1 MTCPE
6 RPSDCKYR
14 QSIGCQTNVAMS
26 QLDEHYCSG
35 TDGHLELTVQRF
47 QQELQRKDSELKEI
61 NNLLMKL
68 KTRDKQ
74 RAIEVGQLK
83 EKVLK
88 LTERLSTFEKSP
100 LLKTLL
106 NQGRRLSNGDL
117 TEQPVEEDNQS
128 QQDAAVKELNRMGRR
143 RSLNSS
149 ITNDKHTSFKRRDA
163 LAQGI
168 RWERQ
173 RFWCV
178 YQAGCARV
186 VENVLLGISTVI
198 WFSCSPQAGIE
209 LQTTVQPPPP
219 SAWLGTSLFLVATEP
234 DVQAAELGV
243 DEAQLLS
250 VQHVGHDDEVGLV
263 GADLPAPL
271 PAGRAVHQPRT
282 PHRWESNS
290 GGQSFPGGRP
300 GRCFTK
306 TRPKAEQLALQSR
319 TPLLHLSNTNSWQG
333 PRAKLKAWQRGLL
346 AQSSEHRTSDAAAL
360 LPRGVSVNSLRM
372 HRLAFTAV
380 NACCDEHRLLP
391 AVTEITKRGTMS
403 QGAFQGLG
411 ANVGRTA
418 GISQQAVDETP
429 SAGLPPP
436 YDSARI
442 EWLCQLESSM
452 AQHFAGTGQAGAAIE
467 CRNGDSLVAD
477 LEAARSSP
485 ACAASTCCSS
495 ESDRAQ
501 VSALYNSTVS
511 ITAWN
516 NAALWRSG
524 RALDFLEKEGS
535 PGKSTAKSQVL
546 TNVRYQ
552 TAEIDELLTSRKPRH
567 LRVCASAENCSLNVV
582 RHAEHNGLLRVDHQ
596 ADAATLTSRSS
607 WRWAPST
614 PIPNHLM
621 CSGCSELLINSYQTP
636 HGCRLCQRCF
646 STELLQSS
654 DRVCPCIHSLDSCR
668 DRARLVEHFVSQ
680 AVCFPDTAT
689 RKDVLELEV
698 RCPNEESGCEKQL
711 TLKQLD
717 SHLTN
722 ECQFEI
728 VTCDRCSERVRQFE
742 LNGCHTDLRSPHC
755 CSEFR
760 APCPHCSDSSS
771 RLYRSEFE
779 EHLMTCPERPS
790 DCKYRQS
797 IGCQTNVAMSQ
808 LDEHYC
814 SGTDGHLELTVQ
826 RFQQELQ
833 RKDSELKEINNLLMK
848 LKTRDKQRA
857 IEVGQLK
864 EKVLKLTERLSTF
877 EKSPLLKTLLN
888 QGRRLSNGDLT
899 EQPVEE
905 DNQSQQDAAVKELNR
920 MGRRRSVVF

>member
-1 MTCPE
+1 SRLGRDNHIVFAVHVVVNDITLTLDVCAVTHVETATVKRLRRVPTQVKNLPKRDDNHNWDFTTSAGINVAGQCQQGSDFSGWPGANIPAGIHAAGSRRKRQVRACPPPVGLLQSEQKHFLHRLWAVRLVSDDMALPAGVAGAHFAGTGQAGVTSSNNTLTAPSHAGQIDNDEFPRSSAVNIKVEEHHLLAICEGCDISIIPGLQLRSTKPIRSLWITWSPAVEFLIGWPIPNHLMCSGCSELLINSYQTPHGCRLCQRCFSTELLQSSDRVCPCIHSLDSCRDRARLVEHFVSQAVCFPDTATRKDVLELEVRCRTKSPALDSHLTNECQFEIVTCDRCSERVRQFELNGCHTDLRSPHCCSEFRAPCPHCSDSSSRLYRSEFQEHLMTCPE

-178 YQAGCARV
+178 YQASCARV

-271 PAGRAVHQPRT
+271 PAGRAVHQPVANRESN
-282 PHRWESNS
+282 RWESNS

-360 LPRGVSVNSLRM
+360 LPRGVSVNSLPM

-391 AVTEITKRGTMS
+391 AVTEI
-403 QGAFQGLG
+403 
-411 ANVGRTA
+411 
-418 GISQQAVDETP
+418 
-429 SAGLPPP
+429 
-436 YDSARI
+436 
-442 EWLCQLESSM
+442 
-452 AQHFAGTGQAGAAIE
+452 
-467 CRNGDSLVAD
+467 
-477 LEAARSSP
+477 
-485 ACAASTCCSS
+485 
-495 ESDRAQ
+495 
-501 VSALYNSTVS
+501 
-511 ITAWN
+511 
-516 NAALWRSG
+516 
-524 RALDFLEKEGS
+524 
-535 PGKSTAKSQVL
+535 
-546 TNVRYQ
+546 
-552 TAEIDELLTSRKPRH
+552 SR
-567 LRVCASAENCSLNVV
+567 
-582 RHAEHNGLLRVDHQ
+582 
-596 ADAATLTSRSS
+596 
-607 WRWAPST
+607 
-614 PIPNHLM
+614 
-621 CSGCSELLINSYQTP
+621 
-636 HGCRLCQRCF
+636 
-646 STELLQSS
+646 
-654 DRVCPCIHSLDSCR
+654 
-668 DRARLVEHFVSQ
+668 
-680 AVCFPDTAT
+680 
-689 RKDVLELEV
+689 
-698 RCPNEESGCEKQL
+698 
-711 TLKQLD
+711 
-717 SHLTN
+717 
-722 ECQFEI
+722 
-728 VTCDRCSERVRQFE
+728 
-742 LNGCHTDLRSPHC
+742 HC
-755 CSEFR
+755 
-760 APCPHCSDSSS
+760 SSS
-771 RLYRSEFE
+771 R
-779 EHLMTCPERPS
+779 
-790 DCKYRQS
+790 
-797 IGCQTNVAMSQ
+797 IAG
-808 LDEHYC
+808 
-814 SGTDGHLELTVQ
+814 
-826 RFQQELQ
+826 
-833 RKDSELKEINNLLMK
+833 NLL
-848 LKTRDKQRA
+848 R
-857 IEVGQLK
+857 IFIS
-864 EKVLKLTERLSTF
+864 RL
-877 EKSPLLKTLLN
+877 
-888 QGRRLSNGDLT
+888 
-899 EQPVEE
+899 
-905 DNQSQQDAAVKELNR
+905 
-920 MGRRRSVVF
+920 

>member
-1 MTCPE
+1 ME
-6 RPSDCKYR
+6 QALVRSD
-14 QSIGCQTNVAMS
+14 
-26 QLDEHYCSG
+26 L
-35 TDGHLELTVQRF
+35 
-47 QQELQRKDSELKEI
+47 
-61 NNLLMKL
+61 
-68 KTRDKQ
+68 
-74 RAIEVGQLK
+74 
-83 EKVLK
+83 
-88 LTERLSTFEKSP
+88 
-100 LLKTLL
+100 
-106 NQGRRLSNGDL
+106 
-117 TEQPVEEDNQS
+117 
-128 QQDAAVKELNRMGRR
+128 
-143 RSLNSS
+143 SS
-149 ITNDKHTSFKRRDA
+149 IK
-163 LAQGI
+163 I
-168 RWERQ
+168 R
-173 RFWCV
+173 
-178 YQAGCARV
+178 
-186 VENVLLGISTVI
+186 N
-198 WFSCSPQAGIE
+198 
-209 LQTTVQPPPP
+209 
-219 SAWLGTSLFLVATEP
+219 
-234 DVQAAELGV
+234 
-243 DEAQLLS
+243 
-250 VQHVGHDDEVGLV
+250 
-263 GADLPAPL
+263 
-271 PAGRAVHQPRT
+271 
-282 PHRWESNS
+282 
-290 GGQSFPGGRP
+290 
-300 GRCFTK
+300 K
-306 TRPKAEQLALQSR
+306 
-319 TPLLHLSNTNSWQG
+319 
-333 PRAKLKAWQRGLL
+333 
-346 AQSSEHRTSDAAAL
+346 
-360 LPRGVSVNSLRM
+360 
-372 HRLAFTAV
+372 
-380 NACCDEHRLLP
+380 
-391 AVTEITKRGTMS
+391 
-403 QGAFQGLG
+403 
-411 ANVGRTA
+411 
-418 GISQQAVDETP
+418 
-429 SAGLPPP
+429 
-436 YDSARI
+436 
-442 EWLCQLESSM
+442 
-452 AQHFAGTGQAGAAIE
+452 
-467 CRNGDSLVAD
+467 
-477 LEAARSSP
+477 
-485 ACAASTCCSS
+485 
-495 ESDRAQ
+495 
-501 VSALYNSTVS
+501 
-511 ITAWN
+511 
-516 NAALWRSG
+516 
-524 RALDFLEKEGS
+524 
-535 PGKSTAKSQVL
+535 
-546 TNVRYQ
+546 
-552 TAEIDELLTSRKPRH
+552 
-567 LRVCASAENCSLNVV
+567 
-582 RHAEHNGLLRVDHQ
+582 
-596 ADAATLTSRSS
+596 
-607 WRWAPST
+607 